1 MKTETIKKAYTAITY
16 VLISIGMVWILL
28 TIGGAINALM
38 N

>member
-16 VLISIGMVWILL
+16 LLISIGITWVLL
-28 TIGGAINALM
+28 TIAGAINTLM